1 MFLTGFLVSLLGA
14 GWGYA
19 RQSLSGSGAIGAVL
33 VGTLITG
40 FGGWVWL
47 GILVVFFGSSSFFSH
62 YRRQD
67 KQEVEQD
74 FAKTGRR
81 DIWQVAANGGLG
93 VLLAV
98 FSFQSESA
106 GLLFIGYMGAMAAV
120 TADTWATELGVLS
133 RGTTRSILTWKK
145 VAPGTSGGV
154 TLQGTLAGAA
164 GAFLIALTAAVGEH
178 LIGPGEI
185 GVGVLLG
192 AGLLGGMVGC
202 YMDSLL
208 GASLQV
214 RYCCRVCGRTTE
226 KTRHCHQLTRKAGG
240 WDWVNNDLVNFLSSG
255 AGGLAAALLGY
266 WGLG

>member
-1 MFLTGFLVSLLGA
+1 MFLTGFLLSLLGA

-19 RQSLSGSGAIGAVL
+19 KQSLSGSGAIGAVL
-33 VGTLITG
+33 IGTLIAG
-40 FGGWVWL
+40 FGGWVWF
-47 GILVVFFGSSSFFSH
+47 GILAVFFGSSSFFSH

-67 KQEVEQD
+67 KQEVEHD

-81 DIWQVAANGGLG
+81 DVWQVAANGGLG
-93 VLLAV
+93 ALLAV
-98 FSFQSESA
+98 FSSRSA
-106 GLLFIGYMGAMAAV
+106 AAGILFIGYVGVMATV

-133 RGTTRSILTWKK
+133 RGTTRSILTWQK
-145 VAPGTSGGV
+145 VVPGTSGGI

-164 GAFLIALTAAVGEH
+164 GAFLIALTAAAGQQ
-178 LIGPGEI
+178 LTGPGEI
-185 GVGVLLG
+185 GVGVLLW

-202 YMDSLL
+202 YVDSLL

-226 KTRHCHQLTRKAGG
+226 KTRHCNQLTRKAGG
-240 WDWVNNDLVNFLSSG
+240 WDFVNNDLVNFLSSG

>member
-1 MFLTGFLVSLLGA
+1 MFLTGFLLSLLGA

-33 VGTLITG
+33 VGTLIAG
-40 FGGWVWL
+40 FGGLVWF

-62 YRRQD
+62 YRRLD
-67 KQEVEQD
+67 KQKVEQD

-93 VLLAV
+93 ALFAVL
-98 FSFQSESA
+98 SSQSEA
-106 GLLFIGYMGAMAAV
+106 TGILFVGYVGVIAAV

-133 RGTTRSILTWKK
+133 RGTTRSIRTGQK

-154 TLQGTLAGAA
+154 TLQGTLAAAA
-164 GAFLIALTAAVGEH
+164 GAFLIALTAAAGEH
-178 LIGPGEI
+178 LTGSGEI

-202 YMDSLL
+202 YVDSLL

-226 KTRHCHQLTRKAGG
+226 KTRHCHQLTRKTGG
-240 WDWVNNDLVNFLSSG
+240 LDWVNNDLVNFISSG
-255 AGGLAAALLGY
+255 AGGLTAALFGY